1 MTKFFSLMVIVLVSV
16 SCASKHESMKGSVA
30 LKIDESKGIACL
42 APDSVSVGDGITFYK
57 TVCTR
62 QGPKEGASDC
72 SMVKIGN
79 GKITKLINDHYS
91 EFETSSDVKFEEG
104 SLVESK

>member
-1 MTKFFSLMVIVLVSV
+1 
-16 SCASKHESMKGSVA
+16 MKGSVA
-30 LKIDESKGIACL
+30 VKIDETKGIACL
-42 APDSVSVGDGITFYK
+42 ASDSVKVGEDITFYK

-62 QGPKEGASDC
+62 QGPKDGASDC

-79 GKITKLINDHYS
+79 GKITKLVNDHYS
-91 EFETSSDVKFEEG
+91 EFETSGDVKFEEG